1 MSEIDFLADQIET
14 TGRTLRRA
22 AHDGTLHAHRRGRR
36 RLELSPGEQL
46 YVRRRWPLLSALRRA
61 LRTEPNVRL
70 AVLFGSAARGD
81 DRPDSDVD
89 VLIDLREAGALR
101 TASLAERLSE
111 AAVRRVELVLLHDA
125 ERNPVLLAGALRE
138 GRVLVDR
145 EGLWARLSARKAEL
159 ETAAQRRLAEGRD
172 RALAAIAT
180 LP

>member
-1 MSEIDFLADQIET
+1 MSGIDFLAEQVGT

-22 AHDGTLHAHRRGRR
+22 VRGGTLHARHRGRR

-46 YVRRRWPLLSALRRA
+46 YVRRQWPLLTALRRA

-89 VLIDLREAGALR
+89 VLVGLEDAGPLR
-101 TASLAERLSE
+101 TAALAERLS
-111 AAVRRVELVLLHDA
+111 AAVGRQVELVRVRDA
-125 ERNPVLLAGALRE
+125 ERNPVLLAGALRD

-145 EGLWARLSARKAEL
+145 DGLWVRLRARRAEL
-159 ETAAQRRLAEGRD
+159 EIAAERRLAEGRD
-172 RALAAIAT
+172 RALAALDA